1 MSWTV
6 ATLDPIT
13 LLASLAAI
21 IVIGYLGSRLF
32 ETFRITDILLLV
44 GLGVILGP
52 VTGTLEPAMFQ
63 ALAPVLGTFTLLV
76 ILFEGGLGLRFHDLL
91 TGLTRASL
99 LAVLGWSLTV
109 VAVAVVTTLV
119 LGWDPLLGLLL
130 GSILGGS
137 SSIVVIPLVQA
148 LSTSDHTRVTL
159 SVESALTDVLC
170 VVGAL
175 ALLNI
180 ITTGVV
186 DAQVALTFVASRFS
200 VAIVAGALVGFLWEY
215 AWRHLE
221 RGPYGY
227 MLTLALLLALHVLVE
242 LLGGSGPIAVL
253 TFGIMLGNRALLHPD
268 RVDRAWERGGDLRRL
283 QSEVVFFVRTFF
295 FVALGILVDV
305 DAVTDPR
312 FLGVA
317 ALLLVALVVARGIA
331 VFLSTR
337 GDPDLSRNHGVL
349 LSMLPRGLA
358 AAVLAVLP
366 AQRGVPGTER
376 FVGYAFAIIILTNV
390 VVTVAIRLLPV
401 SGPFEAPG
409 SEDVLPPPS

>member
-1 MSWTV
+1 MAS
-6 ATLDPIT
+6 LDPIT
-13 LLASLAAI
+13 ILASLAAI

-32 ETFRITDILLLV
+32 EAFRITDILLLV
-44 GLGVILGP
+44 GLGVLLGP

-63 ALAPVLGTFTLLV
+63 VLAPVLGTFTLLV

-99 LAVLGWSLTV
+99 LAVLGWTLTV

-148 LSTSDHTRVTL
+148 LSTSEHTRVTL

-175 ALLNI
+175 ALLNVV
-180 ITTGVV
+180 TTGVL

-242 LLGGSGPIAVL
+242 TLGGSGPIAVL
-253 TFGIMLGNRALLHPD
+253 TFGIMLGNRALLHPE
-268 RVDRAWERGGDLRRL
+268 REDRAWERGGDLRRL

-295 FVALGILVDV
+295 FVALGILVDI
-305 DAVTDPR
+305 DAVTDPT

-317 ALLLVALVVARGIA
+317 GLLLVAIVVARGMA

-337 GDPDLSRNHGVL
+337 GDPDLAGNQGVL

-390 VVTVAIRLLPV
+390 VVTVAIHLLPA
-401 SGPFEAPG
+401 SGPIEAPG
-409 SEDVLPPPS
+409 SESVLPPPS